1 MRKLVLFG
9 AIAIALVATLIIL
22 ARLTPWPSVMA
33 IRLLFDHQAARQ
45 MEALEPRLPEGID
58 RRRDLTYGT
67 DRREKVDLFLPSG
80 PTPPGGW
87 PVVLWVHG
95 GAFVSGSRD
104 NIGNYLQ
111 ILAERGYATLAPD
124 YTLAPSA
131 RHPRPTEQVLE
142 ALLWLRAA
150 ADDHGLDASRI
161 VLAGDSAGA
170 HVALQT
176 AIAIR
181 DPGYAEALG
190 LRPQTDPATLRGLV
204 LFCGAFDLAGMDM
217 DGAFGGFLR
226 TVLWSY
232 LGHRNP
238 ADAPDA
244 ALFSLFAHLPADLP
258 PLFVSAGNADPLLP
272 QSTALV
278 EQATR
283 LGIPVDPLF
292 FAPDHQPPLPH
303 EYQFTLDPAG
313 EEALARLGTFLQ
325 GVMADPAVAQ

>member
-9 AIAIALVATLIIL
+9 AIAIALIATLAL
-22 ARLTPWPSVMA
+22 ATRLTPWPTVMA
-33 IRLLFDHQAARQ
+33 IRLLFDHQAARA
-45 MEALEPRLPEGID
+45 MESLEPRLPDGID
-58 RRRDLTYGT
+58 RLRHLTYGT
-67 DRREKVDLFLPSG
+67 DRREKLDLFLPSG
-80 PTPPGGW
+80 PAPPGGW
-87 PVVLWVHG
+87 PVIVWVHG

-111 ILAERGYATLAPD
+111 ILAAQGYATLAPD
-124 YTLAPSA
+124 YTLAPSG

-142 ALLWLRAA
+142 ALLWLRGA
-150 ADDHGLDASRI
+150 ADNFDLDADRI

-170 HVALQT
+170 HIALQT
-176 AIAIR
+176 AIAIH
-181 DPGYAEALG
+181 DPAYAGALN
-190 LRPQTDPATLRGLV
+190 LRPQTDPDTLRGLA
-204 LFCGAFDLAGMDM
+204 LFCGAFDLQGMDTE
-217 DGAFGGFLR
+217 GAFGGFLR

-232 LGHRNP
+232 LGH
-238 ADAPDA
+238 ADPVEAPDA
-244 ALFSLFAHLPADLP
+244 ALFSLFAHLPADFP

-283 LGIPVDPLF
+283 RGIPVDTLF

-313 EEALARLGTFLQ
+313 EQAFSRLTAFLR
-325 GVMADPAVAQ
+325 GVMSDPPLAQ